1 MNENFYTLTNYL
13 HNNNF
18 ITYAMED
25 YLEMIYREYHLN
37 HKITITSLSNLL
49 NVKKSSCSKMISK
62 LKNLNL
68 VYTKKSISLT
78 KSGIILGIYLFKRHL
93 IISIFLKKLNSQNYS
108 LNQVEKIEHFID
120 PLTLTNI
127 KNLLPKI

>member
-49 NVKKSSCSKMISK
+49 NVK
-62 LKNLNL
+62 N
-68 VYTKKSISLT
+68 
-78 KSGIILGIYLFKRHL
+78 HL
-93 IISIFLKKLNSQNYS
+93 A
-108 LNQVEKIEHFID
+108 VR
-120 PLTLTNI
+120 
-127 KNLLPKI
+127 